1 MRTKSKYN
9 GTTTS
14 EFYCLLNH
22 NGGATMPLFL
32 QPILKQNYGAV
43 NVYEFGYQLDN
54 DNWGMLVCVSTSK
67 WYERDY

>member
-32 QPILKQNYGAV
+32 QPILKTKLWGGQRLCIVIPN
-43 NVYEFGYQLDN
+43 FQLIKLYTRN
-54 DNWGMLVCVSTSK
+54 LQ
-67 WYERDY
+67 

>member
-32 QPILKQNYGAV
+32 QPILKTKLWGGQRLS
-43 NVYEFGYQLDN
+43 EFGYQ
-54 DNWGMLVCVSTSK
+54 
-67 WYERDY
+67 

>member
-32 QPILKQNYGAV
+32 QPILKTK
-43 NVYEFGYQLDN
+43 L
-54 DNWGMLVCVSTSK
+54 WGGQRLT
-67 WYERDY
+67 